1 MPNHNEAKRGQIV
14 DNGLDPNENVLF
26 CVCIAPHHVRSAPSR
41 KLRQKTNEIK
51 AKMTADM
58 KL

>member
-26 CVCIAPHHVRSAPSR
+26 CVCVLHHIMSDQHHPE
-41 KLRQKTNEIK
+41 N
-51 AKMTADM
+51 
-58 KL
+58 